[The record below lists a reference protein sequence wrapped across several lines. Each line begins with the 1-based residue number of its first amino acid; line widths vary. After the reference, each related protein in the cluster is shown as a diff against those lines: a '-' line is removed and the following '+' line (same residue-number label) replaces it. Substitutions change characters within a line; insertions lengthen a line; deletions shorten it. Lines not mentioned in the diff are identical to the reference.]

1 MTLIV
6 DPLFSKMIK
15 NEKLKGKRKT
25 LIKMTKRKN
34 EDKKRKQIKKVK
46 NVIFTLKID
55 EKIITQI
62 RKKKLI
68 KHFKNGNFEKWR
80 HFSTFFAKEPKIGM
94 KGEKRRQ
101 LVH

>member
-15 NEKLKGKRKT
+15 NEKTKGKS
-25 LIKMTKRKN
+25 LIKMTKMKN
-34 EDKKRKQIKKVK
+34 EDKKPKQIKKVK

-68 KHFKNGNFEKWR
+68 KHFKNGNFEK
-80 HFSTFFAKEPKIGM
+80 
-94 KGEKRRQ
+94 
-101 LVH
+101 

>member
-6 DPLFSKMIK
+6 DPLFRKKIK
-15 NEKLKGKRKT
+15 NEKTKGKL

-68 KHFKNGNFEKWR
+68 KHFKNGNFEK
-80 HFSTFFAKEPKIGM
+80 
-94 KGEKRRQ
+94 
-101 LVH
+101 